1 MARFPGHLATATD
14 RQYGQDGTWMSAI
27 RHGKRPDSEMAI
39 GVDLGGT
46 WMRVQ
51 ARRGDRRLSLIAIRA
66 APLQE
71 TGKLFRTLWRRRG
84 WTART
89 VGALVVA
96 SRGVWTI
103 GERRALAHRLRG
115 LARRVVVLSDAQAA
129 HLGALGGRPGVLILS
144 GTGSIVIGREAGG
157 QWARAGGLG
166 PLLGDEG
173 SAFWLGQ
180 QWLRTTTGGEDFH
193 PARRLVKGPDAVTR
207 VAALAPAVIRRARQG
222 DSRARAIVSAGQ
234 RQLAAQAAYV
244 AKRLRLERP
253 VALSWA
259 GSVLAN
265 PWFRA
270 GLQRALRAEGLL
282 GRWQAPQEEP
292 VAAAARLAARLA
304 ARRDGRPATRRP

>member
-1 MARFPGHLATATD
+1 MF
-14 RQYGQDGTWMSAI
+14 AI

-39 GVDLGGT
+39 GVDLGAT

-51 ARRGDRRLSLIAIRA
+51 ARRGERRLSLIAVRA

-71 TGKLFRTLWRRRG
+71 IGKLFRTLWRRRG

-89 VGALVVA
+89 VGALVIA

-103 GERRALAHRLRG
+103 DERRALAHRLRR
-115 LARRVVVLSDAQAA
+115 LARHVVVLSDAQAA

-144 GTGSIVIGREAGG
+144 GTGSIVVGRKAGG
-157 QWARAGGLG
+157 RWARAGGLG

-180 QWLRTTTGGEDFH
+180 QWLRITTGGEDFH
-193 PARRLVKGPDAVTR
+193 PARRLVRGPDAVTR
-207 VAALAPAVIRRARQG
+207 VAALAPAVIRRARGG
-222 DSRARAIVSAGQ
+222 DPRARAIVWAGQ
-234 RQLAAQAAYV
+234 CQLAAQAADV
-244 AKRLRLERP
+244 VKRLRLERP

-270 GLQRALRAEGLL
+270 GLKRAVRAGGLP
-282 GRWQAPQEEP
+282 GRWHSPQEEP
-292 VAAAARLAARLA
+292 VEAAVRLAARLV
-304 ARRDGRPATRRP
+304 ARGDRRRATPRRPSRASRT